1 MARPRPLGGRR
12 HVVVVGA
19 GIIGASIALQL
30 TRRSIAVTVL
40 DRTEP
45 GSGASSHSFAWINAT
60 GKSPDSYH
68 AFNRRSMELWG
79 RFARELEE
87 DVGLTWGG
95 YLQWESTPEG
105 AAILRART
113 AELQSWG
120 YPCRMIEE
128 REIHDLEP
136 EIVTGPVVAA
146 ALNEVDGH
154 VDPQRVVDACLLRA
168 TEAGAIV
175 QRNCPATGLIKVE
188 NSDGE
193 TLVEGV
199 QTAIGEIPCDVVVL
213 AAGVE
218 TTALAEMAGISMP
231 QEYSPGVVVRTD
243 PQPPLL
249 RTVSVLYAP
258 QVDSRHT
265 EIHLRQMADGVIQ
278 IGEGTQESLSRD
290 DSQGHANDLLARATK
305 FLPALA
311 GAKAFPVPVGVRPMP
326 RDGFPVIGFPNSA
339 PNLYIALMHS
349 GVTLAPLT
357 AELAVMEIVDGVRVE
372 ELGPYRPDRFS
383 SRKGY

>member
-1 MARPRPLGGRR
+1 MARPTPLGGRR

-19 GIIGASIALQL
+19 GIIGASIAYQL

-40 DRTEP
+40 DRSEP

-60 GKSPDSYH
+60 GKSPETYH
-68 AFNRRSMELWG
+68 EFNRRSMEMWG
-79 RFARELEE
+79 RFAGELEA

-105 AAILRART
+105 AGILRARM

-128 REIHDLEP
+128 KEIHDLEP
-136 EIVTGPVVAA
+136 GIVTGPVLAA
-146 ALNEVDGH
+146 AVNEVDGH
-154 VDPQRVVDACLLRA
+154 VDPQKVVDACLRRA

-175 QRNCPATGLIKVE
+175 RSNSTATGFSTVE

-199 QTAIGEIPCDVVVL
+199 HTDLGEVPCDVVVL

-218 TTALAEMAGISMP
+218 TTALAAMAGIFMP

-258 QVDSRHT
+258 QVDSGRP
-265 EIHLRQMADGVIQ
+265 EIHLRQMADGVVQ
-278 IGEGTQESLSRD
+278 IGEGTQESLNRD
-290 DSQGHANDLLARATK
+290 DSQGHADDLLARATNY
-305 FLPALA
+305 LPALS
-311 GAKAFPVPVGVRPMP
+311 GARVFPVPVGVRPMP
-326 RDGFPVIGFPNSA
+326 TDGFPAIGFPSSA
-339 PNLYIALMHS
+339 PNVYIALMHS
-349 GVTLAPLT
+349 GVTLAPLA
-357 AELAVMEIVDGVRVE
+357 AELAAREIVDGARVE
-372 ELGPYRPDRFS
+372 ELRPYRPDRFS
-383 SRKGY
+383 